1 LTRLSS
7 PTAVSHHGLYLALT
21 PRTLDSFI
29 DFQIDEKKNPEVVL
43 GKRALGKEK
52 KVTA

>member
-1 LTRLSS
+1 MDLTKKREI
-7 PTAVSHHGLYLALT
+7 VRFLA
-21 PRTLDSFI
+21 PQGQCFLDS
-29 DFQIDEKKNPEVVL
+29 QNPEVVL